1 MQENIEIKAERIREI
16 VKSENIRNIYLN
28 FIDLNGN
35 IRSKLVGVKELI
47 NNTHVSWN
55 DGISIMVD

>member
-16 VKSENIRNIYLN
+16 VKSENIRNIYLK

-35 IRSKLVGVKELI
+35 ILRKKS
-47 NNTHVSWN
+47 
-55 DGISIMVD
+55 ISTLSYFEYRYIACTSSEIKD